1 MRSLDTGVRIQWIL
15 TALVT
20 ASVLA
25 GAVAGIAAG
34 IGADSLPASVPLSV
48 GAILGTA
55 GVLHALA
62 RFERWRYEV
71 QADALYLER
80 GVVTEIETAVP
91 FVRVQHVDTQR
102 GPIARLLGIASVVV
116 YTAGSR
122 GADVTI
128 PGLTPDR
135 ADALRNRL
143 RELAIE
149 SEPDDGV

>member
-1 MRSLDTGVRIQWIL
+1 MQSLHPRVRLQWTF
-15 TALVT
+15 TALVF
-20 ASVLA
+20 ASVVA
-25 GAVAGIAAG
+25 GAVASFDAG
-34 IGADSLPASVPLSV
+34 IDAVSLPAPVPFGV
-48 GAILGTA
+48 GAVFGTL
-55 GVLHALA
+55 GVLHSLA
-62 RFERWRYEV
+62 RFDRWRYEV

-80 GVVTEIETAVP
+80 GVVTEVETAVP
-91 FVRVQHVDTQR
+91 FVRIQHVDTQR
-102 GPIARLLGIASVVV
+102 GPVARLLGIASVVV

-135 ADALRNRL
+135 AERLRNRL